1 MFELFYQSCN
11 GHKLSQGIT
20 EFANTVKNDEIEQV
34 GANIGEGQS
43 NLFNI
48 QDVDGVFISVF
59 VSFLIWMWLLLH

>member
-1 MFELFYQSCN
+1 MFELFYQPCN

-20 EFANTVKNDEIEQV
+20 ECANTVKNEEIEQV

-48 QDVDGVFISVF
+48 
-59 VSFLIWMWLLLH
+59 

>member
-1 MFELFYQSCN
+1 MLELFYQPCN

-20 EFANTVKNDEIEQV
+20 ECANTVKNDEIEQV

-48 QDVDGVFISVF
+48 
-59 VSFLIWMWLLLH
+59 